1 MPRRILIDAGPLI
14 ALFDRDDADHEWTR
28 EFLAGYRGRLV
39 TSWAVVTE
47 ALYMLDFNLQAQLD
61 FLEWLRREALV
72 IPPFTKAHLTRVIE
86 LMRKYADVPMDF
98 ADATLMVL
106 AESEEVMEILTLDSD
121 FDIYRTQKGEAL
133 KKVW

>member
-14 ALFDRDDADHEWTR
+14 ALFDRDDADHKRTL
-28 EFLAGYRGRLV
+28 EFLAGYRGKLV
-39 TSWAVVTE
+39 TSWAVITE
-47 ALYMLDFNLQAQLD
+47 VLYILDFNLQAQLD

-72 IPPFTKAHLTRVIE
+72 IPSFTKAHLTRVIE
-86 LMRKYADVPMDF
+86 LMQKYADVPMDF

-106 AESEEVMEILTLDSD
+106 AESEKVMEILTLDAD
-121 FDIYRTQKGEAL
+121 FDVYRTQKGEAL

>member
-1 MPRRILIDAGPLI
+1 MPRKILIDAGPLI
-14 ALFDRDDADHEWTR
+14 ALFDRDDDDHKWAR
-28 EFLAGYRGRLV
+28 NFLAGYRGRLV

-47 ALYMLDFNLQAQLD
+47 VLYMLDFNFQAQLD
-61 FLEWLRREALV
+61 FLEWLRRDALV
-72 IPPFTKAHLTRVIE
+72 IPPFTQAHLTRVIE

-106 AESEEVMEILTLDSD
+106 AESEKVMEILTLDAD

>member
-1 MPRRILIDAGPLI
+1 
-14 ALFDRDDADHEWTR
+14 
-28 EFLAGYRGRLV
+28 
-39 TSWAVVTE
+39 
-47 ALYMLDFNLQAQLD
+47 MLDFNLQAQLD
-61 FLEWLRREALV
+61 FLEWLRRDALV

-86 LMRKYADVPMDF
+86 LMQKYADVPMDF

-106 AESEEVMEILTLDSD
+106 AESEKVMEILTLDAD

>member
-1 MPRRILIDAGPLI
+1 MSRSILIDAGPLI
-14 ALFDRDDADHEWTR
+14 ALFDRDDADHGWAR
-28 EFLAGYRGRLV
+28 EFLAGYRGRLL

-47 ALYMLDFNLQAQLD
+47 VVYMLDFNLQAQLD
-61 FLEWLRREALV
+61 FLEWLRRNALV
-72 IPPFTKAHLTRVIE
+72 IPPFTKAHLARVIE
-86 LMRKYADVPMDF
+86 LTRKYADVPMDF

-106 AESEEVMEILTLDSD
+106 AESEKVMEILTLDPD